1 MTYIHFD
8 RVGKRLAVGDIVVYP
23 DHNHLAIGKIKK
35 LNPKMITIG
44 SVEEN
49 SGAIKYPSDL
59 IKLEGNEI
67 TMFLLKKC

>member
-8 RVGKRLAVGDIVVYP
+8 RVGKQLLVDDIVAYP
-23 DHNHLAIGKIKK
+23 DRNHLAIGKVKK
-35 LNPKMITIG
+35 LNPKMITIR

-49 SGAIKYPSDL
+49 SGAIKYPNDL
-59 IKLEGNEI
+59 IKLEGTEI